1 MRYENMGVAGTK
13 NWDVKGM
20 RRAIIYNI
28 GIASLKGNLGVRIN
42 VSQNMAFNIWR
53 RYADVLEKVN
63 VCWRRRAIVSLG
75 DSDLSKRP
83 TAAINA
89 CEMVRKVR
97 GKTLPV
103 REGILTGGIIYADTV
118 KGAPHK

>member
-1 MRYENMGVAGTK
+1 
-13 NWDVKGM
+13 
-20 RRAIIYNI
+20 
-28 GIASLKGNLGVRIN
+28 
-42 VSQNMAFNIWR
+42 MAFNIWR

-89 CEMVRKVR
+89 CEMTRKVR

-103 REGILTGGIIYADTV
+103 REGILTDGII
-118 KGAPHK
+118 